1 MNWFFKSF
9 TYSIGRKILMALTGL
24 FLVTFLIVHVSG
36 NFLLYAGDNGASFN
50 EFSHFMTH
58 NPIIRIIEI
67 VLFACIILHIIDG
80 TLLWLKN
87 RNSRP
92 VKYATSRIDGGKTWV
107 ARNMILTGTII
118 AIVIVIHLSDFWIP
132 YRIIGNV
139 PDLYVH
145 AKDVMTNPYTAIF
158 YVVAVLLLMLHMY
171 HGFSS
176 AFQTV
181 GIRHPKYYTLK
192 QWTGYILSTIICLG
206 FASMPLYF
214 LLHLDA

>member
-9 TYSIGRKILMALTGL
+9 TYSIGRKILMSLTGL

-67 VLFACIILHIIDG
+67 ILFACIILHIVDG
-80 TLLWLKN
+80 TVLWLKN

-92 VKYATSRIDGGKTWV
+92 VRYATSRKDGQKTWI

-118 AIVIVIHLSDFWIP
+118 AIFIVIHLTDFWIP
-132 YRIIGNV
+132 YRIIGSV
-139 PDLYVH
+139 PDLYIH
-145 AKDVMTNPYTAIF
+145 AKDVMSNPYTSIF

-176 AFQTV
+176 AFQTI
-181 GIRHPKYYTLK
+181 GIRHPKYYPLI

-214 LLHLDA
+214 LLGMDA